1 MHHFKINTV
10 ILEKYLIPTIWLFV
24 FIKVKVAS
32 SVPTGFAIFQIFFQS
47 IYADDDEQSNLEDKS
62 YEKTNSFRC

>member
-1 MHHFKINTV
+1 MHHFKINII

-24 FIKVKVAS
+24 FIKVKVAR
-32 SVPTGFAIFQIFFQS
+32 SVPTGFAIFQIFFQ
-47 IYADDDEQSNLEDKS
+47 IMYADDDEQSNLKEKS